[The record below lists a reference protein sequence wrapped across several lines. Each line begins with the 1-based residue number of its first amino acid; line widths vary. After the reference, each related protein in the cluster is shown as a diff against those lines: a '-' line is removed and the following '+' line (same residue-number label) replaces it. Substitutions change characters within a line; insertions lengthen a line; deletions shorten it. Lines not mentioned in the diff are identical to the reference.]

1 MGKIKKKNYNF
12 NSCFIVGVIAGI
24 LLGGVI
30 MTTIISYKMDTLYEN
45 IAQLEYV
52 INEKDAKLEKLEESI
67 NTMNFVLEDIQVIV
81 DFKSKDIEDKID
93 KIEIEKVIKEKYT
106 NLLGKEV
113 NTIDPDLVIEVVD
126 QRIFRLEGKEYK
138 LLVNKLVLTETLKL
152 WIEVGL
158 VDEKFTE

>member
-12 NSCFIVGVIAGI
+12 TSCFIVGVIAGI
-24 LLGGVI
+24 LLGGVV

-138 LLVNKLVLTETLKL
+138 LLVNKLMLTETLKL